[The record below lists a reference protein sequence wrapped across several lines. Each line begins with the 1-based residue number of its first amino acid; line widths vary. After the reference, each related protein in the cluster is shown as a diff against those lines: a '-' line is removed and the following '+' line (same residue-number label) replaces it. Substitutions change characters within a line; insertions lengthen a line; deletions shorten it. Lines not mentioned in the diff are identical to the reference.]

1 MSGMEF
7 HQQVR
12 IVPHQEEWRKRFRQT
27 KEVIIGIL
35 LAQDIE
41 CDVRHVG
48 GTAVPGM
55 CSKPIVDILVMVK
68 AEDLLPAV
76 QTLSEEFLCLG
87 ECGRH
92 GRWFLSAGDNELNAA
107 YIHLTTPDNPVAN
120 DQLAFLQLLQ
130 TSPALCKEYATLKTY
145 LAEKYPWDRL
155 GYRTEK
161 GVFIERCLKGEPEE
175 RT

>member
-1 MSGMEF
+1 MSRMSF
-7 HQQVR
+7 HDEVR

-68 AEDLLPAV
+68 SEDLLPAV
-76 QTLSEEFLCLG
+76 RGLSEDFLCLG
-87 ECGRH
+87 ECGRA
-92 GRWFLSAGDNELNAA
+92 GRWFFSMGGNEHNAA
-107 YIHLTTPDNPVAN
+107 YIHLTTPDNPVAK
-120 DQLAFLQLLQ
+120 DQLAFLRLLQ
-130 TSPALCKEYATLKTY
+130 GSETLRNEYATLKKR
-145 LAEKYPWDRL
+145 LAEKYPHDRL
-155 GYRTEK
+155 GYRLEK
-161 GVFIERCLKGEPEE
+161 GVFIERCLRENTAENS
-175 RT
+175 